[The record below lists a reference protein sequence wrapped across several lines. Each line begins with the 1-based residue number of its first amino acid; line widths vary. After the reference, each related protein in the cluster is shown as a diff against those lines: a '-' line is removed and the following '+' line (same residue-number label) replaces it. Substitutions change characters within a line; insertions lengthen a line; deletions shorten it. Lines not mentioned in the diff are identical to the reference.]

1 MKREDAITLL
11 IVIVVIYAL
20 YKLNVF
26 FKGVGASV
34 GAPEGTQSGGSE
46 EQQANPSKLTF
57 PSWKYEQLADEIE
70 ADVWGGAA
78 LTEND
83 NEIEAAL
90 KQLQTDDDFIE
101 LSSAY
106 GVRGRGAVL
115 RDYYNLVQTLEIY
128 LDDDN
133 RENVNAYFA
142 SKNMLIRI

>member
-20 YKLNVF
+20 YKLNAF
-26 FKGVGASV
+26 FKGAAAGL
-34 GAPEGTQSGGSE
+34 GAPEGAQSGGSE
-46 EQQANPSKLTF
+46 ETQANPAKLTF

-70 ADVWGGAA
+70 ADVWGGLAF
-78 LTEND
+78 TEND
-83 NEIEAAL
+83 DEIEAAL
-90 KQLQTDDDFIE
+90 KQLQTDDDFIQ
-101 LSSAY
+101 LSNAY
-106 GVRGRGAVL
+106 GVRGRGLVL
-115 RDYYNLVQTLEIY
+115 RDYYNLVQTLDIY